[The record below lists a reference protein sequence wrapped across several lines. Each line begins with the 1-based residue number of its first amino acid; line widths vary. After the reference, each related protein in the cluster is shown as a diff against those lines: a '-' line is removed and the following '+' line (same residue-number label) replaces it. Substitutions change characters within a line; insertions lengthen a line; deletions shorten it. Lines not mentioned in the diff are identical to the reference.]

1 MAEERETTAAAA
13 AEEQTT
19 EPTEVS
25 VVETEG
31 DFFRFLLTTSRAQG
45 VVLLK
50 NLTPRQ
56 VDAVGE
62 VFQNILY
69 SEELDPNLLKTLKKQ
84 KHILRKAG
92 DRKASVRRRKAAIK
106 LHPLAVLKILK
117 RVEDILPMST

>member
-1 MAEERETTAAAA
+1 MAEERETGTP
-13 AEEQTT
+13 EEQTT
-19 EPTEVS
+19 EPTEEVS
-25 VVETEG
+25 TVEKEG

-45 VVLLK
+45 TVLLK

-62 VFQNILY
+62 VFENILY
-69 SEELDPNLLKTLKKQ
+69 SNELDPELLKSLKKQ

-92 DRKASVRRRKAAIK
+92 ERKASVRKRKAVIK

-117 RVEDILPMST
+117 RVEDILPM

>member
-1 MAEERETTAAAA
+1 MAEERETGTVQ
-13 AEEQTT
+13 EQTT
-19 EPTEVS
+19 EPTEVG
-25 VVETEG
+25 VVQTEG
-31 DFFRFLLTTSRAQG
+31 DFFRFLFTTSRAQG

-56 VDAVGE
+56 VNAVGE

-69 SEELDPNLLKTLKKQ
+69 SEELDPELLKSLKKQ

-92 DRKASVRRRKAAIK
+92 ERTASLRKRKTVIK

-117 RVEDILPMST
+117 RVEDIIPM